1 MMDKKHFHQHCW
13 LNSNNVFIIIH
24 REDLHKSVISLQE
37 ENMDRFAWAII
48 NKRKTIIIS
57 CIIILIISAVLM
69 LSVNVNYNIA
79 DYLPQKAVSTTGIKI
94 MKREFTQAIPNASV
108 MVEDVSIAEALDIK
122 RQLSEIEGVSEVLW
136 LDDVAD
142 IKIPLIMQDPETVEG
157 FYKDRSA
164 LYSITVENGAE
175 QDVIAEIRKIVGPK
189 GAIAGEAA
197 NLTDMQKAAVTE
209 VSLAVTILLP
219 VIIIILILS
228 TTSWL
233 EPILFLSATG
243 MAVIVNMGT
252 NIIFGEISFVTN
264 SVSPILQLAVS
275 MDYAIFLLH
284 SFADFRKEYDDAE
297 VAMFHAIKAS
307 ITTVA
312 ASALTTLFGFLALI
326 FMEFR
331 IGPDLG
337 ICLAKGIIFSF
348 ISVIV
353 FLPALT
359 LSLCKLIDK
368 TGHRIIM
375 PEFRSIGKYVSKLF
389 IPVTVIVA
397 IIIVPA
403 YLGQGETDFLY
414 GYSDFNA
421 KRELGRSNIDISE
434 KFGRTNIIAIMVPK
448 RDIAKE
454 AALSD
459 KLKKRPHVRNVVSYA
474 STVGDTIPSGFLGED
489 ITRQFYSENYSRI
502 VLYTDLPD
510 EGEITF
516 NAVEEIN
523 GIIRQYY
530 DEFYMVGQSATLSD
544 IKKVVEVDNVRI
556 SFIAIAAVFLVVLL
570 TFKSI
575 MLPVILVL
583 TIEVAIW
590 INLSIP
596 YFTGTSINYIGYLV
610 LNTVQLGATI
620 DYAILLTDNFLK
632 KRKKAPAKEAVC
644 EALSIAFRSILVS
657 ASILSFAGFTL
668 YFTSSNSIVVDIGLL
683 LGRGTLISMFMV
695 ICFLPAMLIMFDKL
709 IGKTTRTVVQNNLGD
724 GT

>member
-1 MMDKKHFHQHCW
+1 
-13 LNSNNVFIIIH
+13 
-24 REDLHKSVISLQE
+24 
-37 ENMDRFAWAII
+37 MDRFARAII
-48 NKRKTIIIS
+48 NRRKTIITF
-57 CIIILIISAVLM
+57 CIIISIISAVLI
-69 LSVNVNYNIA
+69 LFVNINYNIA
-79 DYLPQKAVSTTGIKI
+79 DYLPQKAVSTTGIKV
-94 MKREFTQAIPNASV
+94 MEREFTQAIPNASV
-108 MVEDVSIAEALDIK
+108 MVEDVSIAEALAIK

-142 IKIPLIMQDPETVEG
+142 LRIPLIMQDAETVEG
-157 FYKDRSA
+157 FYKDRCA
-164 LYSITVENGAE
+164 LYSVTVKDGAE
-175 QDVIAEIRKIVGPK
+175 QDVIAAIREIVGPE

-209 VSLAVTILLP
+209 VGLAVSILLP

-228 TTSWL
+228 TSSWL
-233 EPILFLSATG
+233 EPILFLSAIG
-243 MAVIVNMGT
+243 VSVIVNMGT

-284 SFADFRKEYDDAE
+284 SFGDFRKKYNDAE
-297 VAMFHAIKAS
+297 EAMFHAIKVS

-337 ICLAKGIIFSF
+337 ICLAKGIVFSF
-348 ISVIV
+348 ISVVV

-359 LSLCKLIDK
+359 LSIYKLVDK
-368 TGHRIIM
+368 TSHRKIM
-375 PEFRSIGKYVSKLF
+375 PEFRNIGKYISKLF

-397 IIIVPA
+397 VVIVPA
-403 YLGQGETDFLY
+403 YLGQGKTDFLY
-414 GYSDFNA
+414 GYGDFDA
-421 KRELGRSNIDISE
+421 KRELGRSNIAINE
-434 KFGRTNIIAIMVPK
+434 KFGRTNILAVLVPK
-448 RDIAKE
+448 GDIAKE
-454 AALSD
+454 VALSD
-459 KLKKRPHVRNVVSYA
+459 KLKKHPHVKSVVSYA
-474 STVGDTIPSGFLGED
+474 SNVGANIPSGFLGED

-516 NAVEEIN
+516 KAVEEIN
-523 GIIRQYY
+523 GIISQYY
-530 DEFYMVGQSATLSD
+530 DESYMVGQSATLND
-544 IKKVVEVDNVRI
+544 IKKVVEVDNVRVNI
-556 SFIAIAAVFLVVLL
+556 IAIAAIFLVVLF
-570 TFKSI
+570 TFKSL
-575 MLPVILVL
+575 MLPIILVL

-596 YFTGTSINYIGYLV
+596 YFTATSINYIGYLV

-620 DYAILLTDNFLK
+620 DYAILLTDNFLQ
-632 KRKKAPAKEAVC
+632 KRKFMPAKKAVY
-644 EALSIAFRSILVS
+644 EALSNAFRSILVS

-668 YFTSSNSIVVDIGLL
+668 YLTSSNSIVVDIGLL